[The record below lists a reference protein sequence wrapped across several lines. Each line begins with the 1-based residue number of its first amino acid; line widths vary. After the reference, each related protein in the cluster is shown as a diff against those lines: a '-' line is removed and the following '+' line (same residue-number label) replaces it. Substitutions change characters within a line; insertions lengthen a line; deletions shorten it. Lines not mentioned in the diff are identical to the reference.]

1 MAKTTF
7 SAMLAAVPDNFEQLR
22 KATVFPLLA
31 SFKLDGIRGINRF
44 IPNIGCK
51 LVSRS
56 DISLPSAFA
65 QRVFG
70 VGEYCDMDGEL
81 IAQPERFGNIYKDS
95 FSAVMTHGAEN
106 QLKWYVFDIV
116 RNDPLK
122 FGDRIDLLHKRYAN
136 VGDENW
142 ELIEQKWIHTWDEL
156 LEYENKALDLGYEG
170 LILRHPDGPYKFGRS
185 TLKQFWMA
193 KMVRIAIEEVEITG
207 FYEGLHNGN
216 EAIVDSRGYTTRSSH
231 QEFMVGKG
239 LVGGFNVRD
248 VKHGWEF
255 KIGVA
260 DGLDIATREKIW
272 KGEIPVIG
280 KISRYKYKP
289 YGMDAVPRH
298 PVLLWGQWRD
308 PIDM

>member
-156 LEYENKALDLGYEG
+156 LEYENKALDLGFHVSIPNWESG
-170 LILRHPDGPYKFGRS
+170 IK
-185 TLKQFWMA
+185 
-193 KMVRIAIEEVEITG
+193 
-207 FYEGLHNGN
+207 
-216 EAIVDSRGYTTRSSH
+216 
-231 QEFMVGKG
+231 
-239 LVGGFNVRD
+239 D
-248 VKHGWEF
+248 VN
-255 KIGVA
+255 
-260 DGLDIATREKIW
+260 
-272 KGEIPVIG
+272 
-280 KISRYKYKP
+280 
-289 YGMDAVPRH
+289 DAVIKYGKLAT
-298 PVLLWGQWRD
+298 LLSIMQSATNSKIKIEIKRKQLD
-308 PIDM
+308 KRLQH